1 MDKGLVQSLF
11 IARREEEIKSII
23 ECNEFSKRYR
33 VVLTEKDVNEL
44 LERRK
49 ENLVEEERV
58 EFKGGILPKIIYEFC
73 DSPYIYQ
80 QNYVETLEGLQTAF
94 YMFKNECLDELSD
107 DELLSLMKKY
117 FNEEC
122 EGSLEYLE
130 GTFLDIYCRNIRKGL
145 GIRSG
150 DELEAYSR
158 KIKEDAIIFG
168 EDESYE

>member
-1 MDKGLVQSLF
+1 MDKSLIQSLF
-11 IARREEEIKSII
+11 IARRKEDIKSII
-23 ECNEFSKRYR
+23 KCNEFSKKYG

-49 ENLVEEERV
+49 ENLIEEERV

-80 QNYVETLEGLQTAF
+80 DNYVETLEGLQTIF

-117 FNEEC
+117 FDGEC

-130 GTFLDIYCRNIRKGL
+130 GTFLDSYCRNIRKGL

-150 DELEAYSR
+150 DELDVYCR
-158 KIKEDAIIFG
+158 KLKENTINFR